1 MQNIKLKHTNPETEK
16 YNLKPKKI
24 YENKQLVFESLL
36 IHVQESTEQE
46 STWTCPWNIFLR

>member
-24 YENKQLVFESLL
+24 YESVISNG
-36 IHVQESTEQE
+36 EQRMQAQ
-46 STWTCPWNIFLR
+46 CL